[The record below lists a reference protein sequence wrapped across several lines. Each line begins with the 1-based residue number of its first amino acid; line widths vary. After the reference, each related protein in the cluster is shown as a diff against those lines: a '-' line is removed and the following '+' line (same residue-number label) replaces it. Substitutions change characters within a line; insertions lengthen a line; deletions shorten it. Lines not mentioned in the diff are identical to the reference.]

1 MAAALARASG
11 EVDRAGLARALADQ
25 VRGEVRF
32 DDGSRALYA
41 TDGSNYRQVPI
52 GVVLPRDLDD
62 VVHTVAAAREFGAP
76 VLSRG
81 GGTSLAGQCCNVAVV
96 MDFSKY
102 MHRVLEI
109 DPERRQARVEPGC
122 VLDDLRHAAEAHGL
136 TFGPDPATHT
146 HCTLGGML
154 GNNSCGAH
162 SLLCAKHG
170 IGLRTS
176 DNTERLT
183 VLTYDGLGL
192 EVGPT
197 TEPELDAIIRAGG
210 RRGEIYRGLRALR
223 DRYADLIRAKMPQ
236 LPRRVSGYSLDELL
250 PERGFNVAR
259 ALIGTESTCV
269 TILEATLR
277 LVPAPRA
284 RSLLLLGFRDVYT
297 AADRVGEILPHHP
310 TALEGMDRCLFDWVR
325 AKGDED
331 ADLALLPPGGG
342 WLLVEFGGESK
353 EDSDAQARALM
364 DRLAGGSDAPAMKLY
379 DDPHEEARIWRVREG
394 GLGSTAWVPGR
405 PDTWEGWEDSS
416 VPPERIGDYLR
427 EFNALLRRYE
437 YETALY
443 GHFGQGCVHC
453 RIPFD
458 LYTAEGIR
466 RFRTFLDE
474 AADLVVRFG
483 GSLSGEHGDG
493 QSKAELLPRM
503 YGPELVQAFGE
514 FKAIWDP
521 TGRMNPGKVVDPAPI
536 TSHLRLGTDYDP
548 PEPATYFRYPADRGT
563 FARAALRC
571 VGVGECRRE
580 SGGVMCPSYRATR
593 EERHSTRGRARLL
606 WEMLNGHV
614 LTDGWR
620 SNAVREALDLC
631 LACKGCKHDCPVG
644 VDMATYKAEFLAHY
658 YAGRLRPRQAYAF
671 GWIHQWARLAS
682 RLPAVANLLTHT
694 PGLANMAGW
703 AVGMAA
709 DRQAPTFA
717 PERFKR
723 WFGRRE
729 RGPRA
734 RPVLLWAD
742 TFNDFFHPETAQAA
756 VAVLERAGFR
766 VYVPRAELCCGRPLY
781 DYGFLGMARRRLR
794 QILRAL
800 RRPIRAGLPMV
811 VLEPSCA
818 SVFRDEMLNLL
829 PNDEDARRL
838 AGQTCTLDEL
848 LTRRAPEFA
857 LPTLSGRALLQGH
870 CHHKS
875 VLDFSGEEALLRR
888 IGLELDTPEP
898 GCCGMAGAF
907 GFEAGAHAEV
917 ARACGERALLPAVR
931 AAGDATLVIADG
943 FSCREQI
950 AQGTR
955 RTALHLAEV
964 LELAF
969 ARGKGAPREAPP
981 ESALVRRRRTAERR
995 ARRRAAVVAGVAGA
1009 AAWTLARQDR

>member
-1 MAAALARASG
+1 MATLARAPG
-11 EVDRAGLARALADQ
+11 EVDRAGLARALSDR

-32 DDGSRALYA
+32 DEGSRALYA

-96 MDFSKY
+96 MDFSRY

-109 DPERRQARVEPGC
+109 DPARRLARVEPGC

-192 EVGPT
+192 EVGPVSE
-197 TEPELDAIIRAGG
+197 TELEAIIRAGG
-210 RRGEIYRGLRALR
+210 RRGEIYGGLRALR
-223 DRYADLIRAKMPQ
+223 DRYADLIRAKMPR

-250 PERGFNVAR
+250 PEHGFNVAR

-269 TILEATLR
+269 TILEATVR

-297 AADRVGEILPHHP
+297 AADRAGEILPHHP

-353 EDSDAQARALM
+353 EETDAQARVLM
-364 DRLAGGSDAPAMKLY
+364 DQLAAGPDAPAMKLY
-379 DDPHEEARIWRVREG
+379 DDPTEEARIWKVREG

-405 PDTWEGWEDSS
+405 PDTWEGWEDSA

-427 EFNALLRRYE
+427 EFNALLRRYD

-466 RFRTFLDE
+466 RFRSFLDD

-493 QSKAELLPRM
+493 QSKAELLPRK
-503 YGPELVQAFGE
+503 YGPELVQAFRE

-521 TGRMNPGKVVDPAPI
+521 AGRMNPGKVVDPAPI
-536 TSHLRLGTDYDP
+536 TSHLRLGTDYHP
-548 PEPATYFRYPADRGT
+548 PAPATYFHYPNDRGA

-606 WEMLNGHV
+606 WEMLNGDV
-614 LTDGWR
+614 LSGGWR
-620 SNAVREALDLC
+620 NPAVREALDLC
-631 LACKGCKHDCPVG
+631 LACKGCKHDCPVT

-671 GWIHQWARLAS
+671 GWIHQWARIAS
-682 RLPAVANLLTHT
+682 AAPAMANLLTHA
-694 PGLANMAGW
+694 PGLADVAGW
-703 AVGMAA
+703 AVGMAPE
-709 DRQAPTFA
+709 RRAPAFA

-723 WFGRRE
+723 WFRRRGRRT
-729 RGPRA
+729 GG

-766 VYVPRAELCCGRPLY
+766 VYVPRVELCCGRPLY
-781 DYGFLGMARRRLR
+781 DYGFLGMARRWLR
-794 QILRAL
+794 QILRTL

-818 SVFRDEMLNLL
+818 SVFRDELLNLL
-829 PNDEDARRL
+829 PGDEDARRL
-838 AGQTCTLDEL
+838 ARQTCTLDEL
-848 LTRRAPEFA
+848 LTRHAPELP
-857 LPTLSGRALLQGH
+857 LPTLRGRALVQGH

-875 VLDFSGEEALLRR
+875 VLDFAGEEGLLRR
-888 IGLELDTPEP
+888 LGLELSAPEP

-907 GFEAGAHAEV
+907 GFEAGTHAEV
-917 ARACGERALLPAVR
+917 ARTCGERALLPAVR
-931 AAGDATLVIADG
+931 AAGEATLVIADG

-950 AQGTR
+950 AQGTG

-969 ARGKGAPREAPP
+969 ARREGVPADGPP
-981 ESALVRRRRTAERR
+981 ESGLIRRRRTAERR
-995 ARRRAAVVAGVAGA
+995 ARGRAALVAGVAGA
-1009 AAWTLARQDR
+1009 AVWTLARRDG